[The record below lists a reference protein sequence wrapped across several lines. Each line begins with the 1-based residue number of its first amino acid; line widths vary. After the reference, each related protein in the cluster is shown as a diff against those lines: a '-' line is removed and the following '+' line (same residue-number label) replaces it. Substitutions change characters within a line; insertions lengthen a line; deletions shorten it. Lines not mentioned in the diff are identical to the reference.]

1 MSLFFNPTP
10 TSNNLPGAT
19 SKLINQPN
27 ISGSNIMQSNIA
39 NSSEVIGDEYDLI
52 QSGGK
57 TSKKSKT
64 VKTSKPKSK
73 SKTVKTSKPKSKSK
87 TVKTS
92 KPKSKSKIVKT
103 SKPVKKQID
112 LYKKS
117 QLERLAKKHKIS
129 LKKRDGTPKTK
140 LQLFRSLKRKELL

>member
-19 SKLINQPN
+19 SDLINQPN
-27 ISGSNIMQSNIA
+27 ISGSNINQSNIA
-39 NSSEVIGDEYDLI
+39 NSSAVIGDEPDLM

-57 TSKKSKT
+57 TSKKSKSKSVKK

-73 SKTVKTSKPKSKSK
+73 TVKTTKPKSKS
-87 TVKTS
+87 
-92 KPKSKSKIVKT
+92 VKT